1 MLDTRKGSMELFGYD
16 IMIDDQ
22 FNSWLI
28 EVNSSPTMEYS
39 TGVTKELAQ
48 KVMESVVKVIS
59 DYDGGSKQKKKQEVD
74 TGDFELIY
82 KGKKYAEKG
91 LNLFGLNFC

>member
-1 MLDTRKGSMELFGYD
+1 MLGYD
-16 IMIDDQ
+16 IMIDE
-22 FNSWLI
+22 NLNAWLI

-39 TGVTKELAQ
+39 TKVTTLLAQ
-48 KVMESVVKVIS
+48 NVMESVVKVIS
-59 DYDGGSKQKKKQEVD
+59 DYCMAPKTVKKKDVD

-82 KGKKYAEKG
+82 KGRKYTEKG